1 MSDDTNEMHT
11 ATLRQSITNEMRK
24 RGLSPV
30 LARSAA
36 SLMVAESAQPHEM
49 TDGEPLVAMNGRVF
63 TVDMA
68 VTRWLASDGRE
79 FATDACAARGVKL
92 GADRATWRA
101 TLEAER
107 AAERERIALELT
119 RLEQL
124 PRSN

>member
-1 MSDDTNEMHT
+1 MSDDTNETHT
-11 ATLRQSITNEMRK
+11 AALRQSITKEMRK

-79 FATDACAARGVKL
+79 FATDASAASAPPAQPSAARPAQSFDL
-92 GADRATWRA
+92 HDFDGAVD
-101 TLEAER
+101 
-107 AAERERIALELT
+107 AALHVLT
-119 RLEQL
+119 ASR
-124 PRSN
+124 